1 MRSLT
6 KIRFRFRPR
15 LLDDLAAYDRQ
26 TFARDFSAG
35 LTVGI
40 VALPLAMAFAIASGL
55 PPQAGLFTAIVAG
68 FLVSAFSGSSVQIAG
83 PAGAFIVVVFAI
95 VERYGVANLL
105 ISTMCAG
112 VLMFAMGLMRWGGLV
127 RLIPVS
133 IVIGFTN
140 GIAVL
145 IGLSQVKEF
154 LGLRI
159 VDLPAEFFGKMT
171 AIFSALHT
179 VNFSAVLIACL
190 SLAIV
195 VLWPKSYSDHASWLG
210 RWIARL
216 PGTLVALGVGTL
228 LVSALDLQVATIGSA
243 FGAIPQGLPNFSLPE
258 FEWSTVRYLFA
269 PILTIAFLGA
279 VESLLCA
286 RVADT
291 MTKSKH
297 DPNQEL
303 MAQGIANV
311 VSPLFGGYC
320 ATGTVART
328 VTNIRAGGKTQ
339 VSGIVHALTLLVIV
353 LGAAPLASNVP
364 LATLSGILMFVAWN
378 MGEWREFIRLRNFSY
393 AYRAILISTFVLTVV
408 VDITVA
414 VEVGLALSCLFYITR
429 MSELTRLE
437 PLTAEERAALGVRDP
452 DTEVV
457 RIVGSLFFGAISKL
471 EGFTEG
477 RTTLPKVLILDMSS
491 LIQLDTTGIESLAA
505 LHQSLIDQDGELR
518 VVGAHGQPLSLMERS
533 EFIGRVG
540 HQYFYKSLADAC
552 RG

>member
-1 MRSLT
+1 MRGLT
-6 KIRFRFRPR
+6 KIRFKFRPR
-15 LLDDLAAYDRQ
+15 LLDDLAGYDRR
-26 TFARDFSAG
+26 TFALDLSAG
-35 LTVGI
+35 ITVGI

-105 ISTMCAG
+105 ISTLCAG
-112 VLMFAMGLMRWGGLV
+112 VLMFIMGVLRWGGLV

-154 LGLRI
+154 LGLAI
-159 VDLPAEFFGKMT
+159 PELPAEFFGKMA

-179 VNFSAVLIACL
+179 IDPAAVFISCL

-195 VLWPKSYSDHASWLG
+195 VLWPKSYSDHTSFLG

-216 PGTLVALGVGTL
+216 PGTLVALAVGTI
-228 LVSALDLQVATIGSA
+228 LVSVLNLKVATIGSA
-243 FGAIPQGLPNFSLPE
+243 FGEIPQGLPSFTLPE

-286 RVADT
+286 RVADA
-291 MTKSKH
+291 MTKAKH

-311 VSPLFGGYC
+311 VSPFFGGYC

-328 VTNIRAGGKTQ
+328 VTNIRAGGRTQ
-339 VSGIVHALTLLVIV
+339 VSGVIHALTLLVIV

-378 MGEWREFIRLRNFSY
+378 MGEWREFLRLKNFSY
-393 AYRAILISTFVLTVV
+393 AYRIILVSTFVLTVV

-429 MSELTRLE
+429 MSELTRVE
-437 PLTAEERAALGVRDP
+437 PFTAQERMALGVRDA
-452 DTEVV
+452 DVEVV

-471 EGFTEG
+471 EGFTES
-477 RTTLPKVLILDMSS
+477 RSALPRVLILDMSS
-491 LIQLDTTGIESLAA
+491 LIQLDTTGIESLAV
-505 LHQSLIDQDGELR
+505 LHQSLLDQGGELR
-518 VVGAHGQPLSLMERS
+518 VAGAHGQPLSLMERS
-533 EFIGRVG
+533 EFMSKLG
-540 HQYFYKSLADAC
+540 HHYFYKSVAEAC
-552 RG
+552 KD